1 MKNSIIFSK
10 SGKRILAVLF
20 WLAVWQ
26 ILCMLVGNKILLVGP
41 YETVIRLFELIPDR
55 EFWLSI
61 AGSALRIMGGYMA
74 GFLAGVLLAV
84 LSLKRPFLEELLK
97 PFISF
102 LKSVPVAAF
111 VVLFLIWWRS
121 SVLAV
126 AICICI
132 VLPQIYISMLEGLK
146 ATDKRL
152 LEMADVHGIS
162 QFNRFMYIYR
172 PAIKPYMV
180 SAVKVSMGMG
190 WKSGVAAEVIGM
202 PDSSIG
208 MELYTSKIMLD
219 TAGVLAW
226 TLTIIAI
233 SFATEKLALKVV
245 DALFDLNTVIKSGRK
260 DEYPVGSISI
270 KVDGLGK
277 KYGDKYVFKDYNAT
291 FETGETYVL
300 KEVSGWGKTT
310 LFRLISGLEKCDE
323 GMITTSGAGKIRL
336 SYVFQEDRLCEEYD
350 AIKNVALVCQDED
363 RSKEVLL
370 RLLDEEDL
378 CKPVRELSGGQKR
391 RVAIAR
397 AFSVPANI
405 MLVDEPFNGLDE
417 ASKHRVISFMEEGRS
432 GRVTLIASHI

>member
-132 VLPQIYISMLEGLK
+132 VFPQIYISMLEGLK

-180 SAVKVSMGMG
+180 SAD
-190 WKSGVAAEVIGM
+190 I
-202 PDSSIG
+202 
-208 MELYTSKIMLD
+208 
-219 TAGVLAW
+219 
-226 TLTIIAI
+226 
-233 SFATEKLALKVV
+233 
-245 DALFDLNTVIKSGRK
+245 
-260 DEYPVGSISI
+260 
-270 KVDGLGK
+270 
-277 KYGDKYVFKDYNAT
+277 
-291 FETGETYVL
+291 
-300 KEVSGWGKTT
+300 
-310 LFRLISGLEKCDE
+310 
-323 GMITTSGAGKIRL
+323 L
-336 SYVFQEDRLCEEYD
+336 SQ
-350 AIKNVALVCQDED
+350 I
-363 RSKEVLL
+363 
-370 RLLDEEDL
+370 
-378 CKPVRELSGGQKR
+378 
-391 RVAIAR
+391 
-397 AFSVPANI
+397 
-405 MLVDEPFNGLDE
+405 
-417 ASKHRVISFMEEGRS
+417 
-432 GRVTLIASHI
+432 